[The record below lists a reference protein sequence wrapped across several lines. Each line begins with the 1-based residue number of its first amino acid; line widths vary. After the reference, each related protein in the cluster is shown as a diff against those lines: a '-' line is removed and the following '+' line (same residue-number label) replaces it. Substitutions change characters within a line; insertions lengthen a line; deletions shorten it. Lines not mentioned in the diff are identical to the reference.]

1 MSSEQLVATKQK
13 DIKRNEDGTF
23 VPGVTPEG
31 SIPFLPGVSG
41 NPAGRPKNSVT
52 TLLKN
57 RSPEDNKKIADKLYQ
72 MAINGDMAAIREY
85 IDRTDGRV
93 TGDLPAF
100 NDNRQLTINVVG
112 TEGKKLLEEIAKGIK
127 PHKEIGSG

>member
-1 MSSEQLVATKQK
+1 MVEQTAIIEQRHSNADNFHGAVGGRWT
-13 DIKRNEDGTF
+13 
-23 VPGVTPEG
+23 EG
-31 SIPFLPGVSG
+31 QSG
-41 NPAGRPKNSVT
+41 NPAGRKPNSVT